1 MDQILSIV
9 NYQDIAQKIAQSARQ
24 RRLAENLSRKS
35 LAARSGVPEGTIKR
49 FETTGEIGVMALL
62 KLAQAL
68 GNLDDFKGLF
78 ASMVEPVRLKDIVQ
92 PARKRGRG

>member
-1 MDQILSIV
+1 MDNILSIA
-9 NYQDIAQKIAQSARQ
+9 NYQDIARQIAQAARQ

-78 ASMVEPVRLKDIVQ
+78 ASMVEPVHLKDIVQ